1 VLVSQLCQK
10 KEGAY
15 QDAYWATFSVATG
28 KSTSKWQKLSDEG
41 KKKPLS
47 IRLVPSELLWAPTKS
62 SVWPS
67 DVIRKAVPLGEYN
80 LPLQFEVNTG
90 KTFGSDKAKS
100 FHFEMKTGS
109 DPGLGHFFPT
119 WGRSIR

>member
-1 VLVSQLCQK
+1 MIFAELEVHGTMSTSAVPSVRLTALPK
-10 KEGAY
+10 KEGVY
-15 QDAYWATFSVATG
+15 QDAYWAPFSVATG
-28 KSTSKWQKLSDEG
+28 KSMSKWQKLSDEG

-67 DVIRKAVPLGEYN
+67 DAIRKAVPLGEYN

-90 KTFGSDKAKS
+90 KTFGSDKVRVPILK
-100 FHFEMKTGS
+100 
-109 DPGLGHFFPT
+109 
-119 WGRSIR
+119 